1 MAEHGLPKPRM
12 RVRFSL
18 PAPII
23 IKNFKVI
30 LNMSKEKQKAIELFY
45 KRYNCTQAIFIA
57 YSSKF
62 GFNEEDAFKLS
73 YGFGGGIAST
83 ENLCG
88 VISAAVML
96 LSLKYAASNINDIK
110 SKEIAKAKIQEF
122 MSKFN
127 TNHAK
132 LNCRDI
138 LRENSPTVYPR
149 HSEKCLMLVSEVCDF
164 LDKEL

>member
-1 MAEHGLPKPRM
+1 MGFYFEIKNCCA
-12 RVRFSL
+12 
-18 PAPII
+18 I
-23 IKNFKVI
+23 IKLEFKKVFVY
-30 LNMSKEKQKAIELFY
+30 MSKEKQKAFELFHQ
-45 KRYNCTQAIFIA
+45 RYNCSQAIFVA

-62 GFNEEDAFKLS
+62 GFNEEEAFKLS

-96 LSLKYAASNINDIK
+96 LSLKYSASNIKDIQ
-110 SKEIAKAKIQEF
+110 SKEIAKAKIQQF
-122 MSKFN
+122 MSEFN
-127 TNHAK
+127 INHAK

-138 LRENSPTVYPR
+138 LREDTPTVFPR
-149 HSEKCLMLVSEVCDF
+149 HSEKCLKLVSEVCDF